1 MAHRTSTNGNASV
14 KATIIASALAVLTL
28 AAGAAR
34 GETVAGRWDATADVS
49 GASIPFEL
57 QIDGAGHAVRGHF
70 FNGERP
76 TTPSTEGAFE
86 NGRLHLVFPSYAAVL
101 DATVTDGKLEG
112 TYTAGVRVTPIHAV
126 KAHAAVRAAGPSPRI
141 AGEWIIPVHSPKGET
156 AWRLIVHQKG
166 PAVEAT
172 ILRIDG
178 DTGTLSGRF
187 DRGVLQLSHFA
198 GERPVLLRVAPRPDG
213 SLGLVL
219 TDQSG
224 RKELSALTAD
234 RAHAAGANPSD
245 PMNFT
250 TVNDK
255 AAPFAFNF
263 PDLAGKSVSNADPR
277 FRHKVVVIDVMGSWC
292 PNCHDEAP
300 YLQTLYAKHR
310 HEGLEIVALD
320 FEQPDQLAKP
330 DRLRAFIQRYGLTYT
345 VLLAGQIKEAPAKL
359 PQTVNLNAWPS
370 TFFIGRDG
378 RVKAVHVGFT
388 SPGSGQRDIE
398 TKAAFEHEVNT
409 LLASR

>member
-1 MAHRTSTNGNASV
+1 MPDV
-14 KATIIASALAVLTL
+14 KTKFIAPIIMLWAL
-28 AAGAAR
+28 AAGARA
-34 GETVAGRWDATADVS
+34 ETVAGRWDATADVS

-57 QIDGAGHAVRGHF
+57 QIDGAGDAVRGHF

-76 TTPSTEGAFE
+76 TNPSAEGAIE
-86 NGRLHLVFPSYAAVL
+86 NGHLHLVFPSYAAVL
-101 DATVTDGKLEG
+101 DATVADGKLEG
-112 TYTAGVRVTPIHAV
+112 TYTAGGHATAIHAV
-126 KAHAAVRAAGPSPRI
+126 KARAPASSSGLAPRI
-141 AGEWIIPVHSPKGET
+141 AGDWIIPYHSPKGET

-166 PAVEAT
+166 AVAEAA

-187 DRGVLQLSHFA
+187 SQGVFQLSHYA
-198 GERPVLLRVAPRPDG
+198 GERPALLEVTPRTDG

-219 TDQSG
+219 IDQSG
-224 RKELSALTAD
+224 RRELSALSAD
-234 RAHAAGANPSD
+234 RAKAAGATPSD

-250 TVNDK
+250 TVSDK

-263 PDLAGKSVSNADPR
+263 PDLTGKAVSNADSR
-277 FRHKVVVIDVMGSWC
+277 FRHKVVVIDIMGSWC

-300 YLQTLYAKHR
+300 YLQALYAKHR
-310 HEGLEIVALD
+310 HEGLEVVALD

-359 PQTVNLNAWPS
+359 PQTVNLNA
-370 TFFIGRDG
+370 
-378 RVKAVHVGFT
+378 
-388 SPGSGQRDIE
+388 
-398 TKAAFEHEVNT
+398 
-409 LLASR
+409 